1 LLRGERHEVARDGFA
16 RRRENSRPVPL
27 DGADERAHQA
37 VVPATMAADARGSG
51 DALGLPGAVVV
62 NLHLGA
68 GLVGEEGGARP
79 VDADGAAFDVRRPLH
94 READRETAL
103 EAHEHDLMIDDV
115 VVRPVHATTV
125 WAGLERS
132 HHTLGVRSSVTAA
145 TAKLAG
151 FSLRRSRYTRG
162 AKYGHA
168 SAIGQPSVHRPG
180 ISGPTA
186 SRVKCVSEP
195 DDES

>member
-16 RRRENSRPVPL
+16 RRREDSRPVPL

-37 VVPATMAADARGSG
+37 VVPATMAADATGSG

-68 GLVGEEGGARP
+68 SLVGEEGGARP

-125 WAGLERS
+125 WPGLERS
-132 HHTLGVRSSVTAA
+132 HHTL
-145 TAKLAG
+145 
-151 FSLRRSRYTRG
+151 RRSIERDCRNGEARG
-162 AKYGHA
+162 ILLEPIEVHA
-168 SAIGQPSVHRPG
+168 RREVRACLGDRAAVGAPAWYLGTDGVAGEVRER
-180 ISGPTA
+180 A
-186 SRVKCVSEP
+186 
-195 DDES
+195 